1 MMHNNILSNY
11 QHGFVRGRSCTTQML
26 LVVDKL
32 SEILDQGGAVDTVYL
47 DFAKAFDSV
56 PHERLLLKL
65 QSYGVSGCVLNW
77 IRNFITLRQQ
87 SVCVDGIYSALV
99 NVISGVPQGSVLG
112 PALFVCY
119 INDMPESVASLLFM
133 YADDSKVVRQI
144 QCESD
149 YLALQSDLDKLCDWS
164 KDWQLRFNL
173 DKCKI
178 LCIGK
183 CNVKRQYSMQDK
195 NDQTTILFD
204 TGRKESWYLDG

>member
-1 MMHNNILSNY
+1 LFRASLTAGKLPNAWKVATVSPIFKKGSRSDVSNYRPISLTSICCKTMEKLVREALLKHMMHNNFLSDY

-99 NVISGVPQGSVLG
+99 NVISGVPQGFVLG

-119 INDMPESVASLLFM
+119 KR
-133 YADDSKVVRQI
+133 YA
-144 QCESD
+144 
-149 YLALQSDLDKLCDWS
+149 
-164 KDWQLRFNL
+164 
-173 DKCKI
+173 
-178 LCIGK
+178 
-183 CNVKRQYSMQDK
+183 
-195 NDQTTILFD
+195 
-204 TGRKESWYLDG
+204 